1 MVMMKK
7 TVHLQ
12 TQNKASEIPRVKR
25 VKRARI
31 ALFLTRRPKV
41 RTSQGSEEDG
51 ASWFL

>member
-12 TQNKASEIPRVKR
+12 TQKKTSGIPR

-31 ALFLTRRPKV
+31 ALFLARRPKV
-41 RTSQGSEEDG
+41 RTPQGSEEEG